1 MATRRDALLATSG
14 ALLFLPQA
22 QALQPERARLFGS
35 PVTLLVPEG
44 TAAAPRAR
52 AMAALATMNRE
63 WNAWKPGE
71 VHTLNQAL
79 REGRALAVGPALR
92 ALLRGAAALEQA
104 SGGHFNAGI
113 GGLVGAWGFHADRL
127 QDGPAPR
134 ADSLEAWRGARPSLA
149 QLQFQGPTVRS
160 RNPALQLD
168 FGGYAKGVAID
179 RVLAGLRQDGVHD
192 ALLDLGG
199 NLAAM
204 GAPGRPWQ
212 VGVRDPF
219 GPGLIARLETR
230 GREAVVTS
238 GTYER
243 WRALDGGGRATH
255 VIDPVSG
262 RPAQDL
268 ASVTVVHPSAAV
280 ADAAA
285 TALLVAGPV
294 RWRAVAQRMGLAQV
308 LVVDARGRQEIT
320 PALHARLRPA

>member
-1 MATRRDALLATSG
+1 MATRREALLATSG
-14 ALLFLPQA
+14 ALLFVPEA
-22 QALQPERARLFGS
+22 HALQAERAVLFGS
-35 PVTLLVPEG
+35 PVTLLVPAG
-44 TAAAPRAR
+44 TPAAPRAR
-52 AMAALATMNRE
+52 TMAALAAMNRQ

-71 VHTLNQAL
+71 VGALNRAL
-79 REGRALAVGPALR
+79 RHGQPVSVSPALL

-127 QDGPAPR
+127 QPGPAPR
-134 ADSLEAWRGARPSLA
+134 AAQLARWQQARPSLA
-149 QLQFQGPTVRS
+149 QLEVRGRVVRS
-160 RNPALQLD
+160 ANPALQLD

-179 RVLAGLRQDGVHD
+179 RVLARLRSDGVRD

-212 VGVRDPF
+212 VGLRDPF
-219 GPGLIARLETR
+219 GPGLIARLQTC
-230 GREAVVTS
+230 GQEAVVTS

-243 WRALDGGGRATH
+243 WRALDAGGRATH

-268 ASVTVVHPSAAV
+268 VSVTVVHPSAGV

-285 TALLVAGPV
+285 TALLVAGPR

-308 LVVDARGRQEIT
+308 LVVDADGRQEVT
-320 PALHARLRPA
+320 PDLGARLLAV